1 MAEELQEALLVRSRE
16 AEWDKVEDGTQTAS
30 SITVQQLIRQDPNN
44 VIQYISNS
52 GVSKLGEF
60 KIEELQEL
68 QKATVG
74 SKGPNGKKGDSSKH
88 KPPGTRTPCM
98 FNDECFMRSRRFL

>member
-60 KIEELQEL
+60 KIEVCASQFADVRGWPSLCCGVLYQL
-68 QKATVG
+68 LSPLPV
-74 SKGPNGKKGDSSKH
+74 
-88 KPPGTRTPCM
+88 
-98 FNDECFMRSRRFL
+98 